1 MDNLTLGS
9 KSYMS
14 KLIRSGSDFTLSVGE
29 ENYKGTYSKKSNG
42 SIEISLSDKS
52 SIGFS
57 ERSGNEIYV
66 YLNGINYV
74 IKIESGTL
82 KDNLLEEESGDT
94 ILSPITGKLLDKKLE
109 IGDSVSKNDVVVI
122 LEAMKMEHRLKA
134 PRDGK
139 LLKLTSAG
147 IGDQIKEGELMFEL
161 EDE

>member
-1 MDNLTLGS
+1 MENLTLGS

-14 KLIRSGSDFTLSVGE
+14 KLRRSGSDFTLDVGE
-29 ENYKGTYSKKSNG
+29 ENYKGTFSRKSNG
-42 SIEISLSDKS
+42 SIQISISDKS

-57 ERSGNEIYV
+57 EKSGNEIYV
-66 YLNGINYV
+66 YLNGVNYV
-74 IKIESGTL
+74 IKRESRAL
-82 KDNLLEEESGDT
+82 KDNVFEEESGDT

-109 IGDSVSKNDVVVI
+109 IGDSVGKNDVVVV

-139 LLKLTSAG
+139 LLKLTPAG

-161 EDE
+161 EEE

>member
-1 MDNLTLGS
+1 MENLTLGS

-14 KLIRSGSDFTLSVGE
+14 KLRRSGSDFTLDVGE
-29 ENYKGTYSKKSNG
+29 ENYKGTFSRKSNG
-42 SIEISLSDKS
+42 SIQISISDKS

-57 ERSGNEIYV
+57 EKSGNEIYV
-66 YLNGINYV
+66 YLNGLNYV
-74 IKIESGTL
+74 IKREPGGP
-82 KDNLLEEESGDT
+82 KDNVLEEESGDT

-109 IGDSVSKNDVVVI
+109 IGDFVSKNDVVVI

-139 LLKLTSAG
+139 LLKLTPAG

-161 EDE
+161 EEE